1 VAGAVAYFVWD
12 TLASLPAR
20 WLARSTGGVIGRN
33 LGLAFQILLIVT
45 VSSFFH
51 KAPEFVY
58 RAF

>member
-1 VAGAVAYFVWD
+1 VWD

-20 WLARSTGGVIGRN
+20 WLAGSTGGVIGRN